1 MKKIRILIVDDQTV
15 IREGLI
21 AILSFFQDLEIVGQA
36 EDGIEAVEKAEEL
49 KPDVILLDLVMPKQN
64 GLKTIP
70 QLLEIKPKPNIL
82 VVTSFAED
90 DLVFPAIKAGA
101 LGYLLKDFNRDNL
114 VQSIRDVN
122 RGQASLAPS
131 IALKVIQE
139 FNNPEDASIPEDA
152 LTARELD
159 TLRLIARGYSN
170 QEIANELVIQ
180 ERTVAKYVS
189 SILTKIH
196 VENRT
201 KAALYALREGISEL
215 EMNPKLDQ

>member
-1 MKKIRILIVDDQTV
+1 MEKIRVLVVDDQAV
-15 IREGLI
+15 IREGLV
-21 AILSFFQDLEIVGQA
+21 AILSFYPDIEVVGQG
-36 EDGIEAVEKAEEL
+36 EDGIQAVTLTKEL
-49 KPDVILLDLVMPKQN
+49 KPNVILLDLMMPRQN

-70 QLLEIKPKPNIL
+70 QLLELSPKPNIL

-90 DLVFPAIKAGA
+90 ELVFPAIKAGA
-101 LGYLLKDFNRDNL
+101 LGYLLKDFKRDNL
-114 VQSIRDVN
+114 VQSIRDVS
-122 RGQASLAPS
+122 RGQASLSPS

-139 FNNPEDASIPEDA
+139 FNNPEETSLPQDA
-152 LTARELD
+152 LTSRELD
-159 TLRLIARGYSN
+159 TLKLIARGFSN
-170 QEIANELVIQ
+170 QEIARELFIQ

-215 EMNPKLDQ
+215 EKNDTNPE

>member
-1 MKKIRILIVDDQTV
+1 MEKIRILIVDDMTV
-15 IREGLI
+15 IREGLM
-21 AILSFFQDLEIVGQA
+21 AILSFFPDLEVVGQA
-36 EDGIEAVEKAEEL
+36 EDGLEAVEKAREL

-90 DLVFPAIKAGA
+90 ELVFPAIKAGA
-101 LGYLLKDFNRDNL
+101 LGYLLKDFERDNL

-139 FNNPEDASIPEDA
+139 FNNPEEASLPQDA
-152 LTARELD
+152 LTSRELD

-189 SILTKIH
+189 SI
-196 VENRT
+196 
-201 KAALYALREGISEL
+201 
-215 EMNPKLDQ
+215 

>member
-1 MKKIRILIVDDQTV
+1 MEKIRILIVDDQTV

-21 AILSFFQDLEIVGQA
+21 AILSFFQDLEVIGQA
-36 EDGIEAVEKAEEL
+36 EDGIEAVEKTKEL

-70 QLLEIKPKPNIL
+70 QLLEITPKPNIL

-90 DLVFPAIKAGA
+90 ELVFPAIKAGA

-139 FNNPEDASIPEDA
+139 FNNPEDASIPEDS

-215 EMNPKLDQ
+215 EVNSKLDQ